1 MRKWPEGSIT
11 LLIEKGF
18 RSSKLKAKDELVTLS
33 PIFPNTT
40 YIFFLPTCTYI
51 ILVANSL
58 FYWRRRRKSRF
69 VFKLLD
75 PFNLKNIFLFKT
87 AKKNVTWYSFNCYF
101 SFCSFAQKNET
112 FCYLYISFVLSPSSS
127 SWFRFWMQVFT
138 QVTRAHITAK
148 DLPCIIAYKA
158 NLKPNA
164 HAVPLRAIHHDLLQ
178 LSFRSYSAICYVYL
192 YVHI

>member
-51 ILVANSL
+51 ILVANLL

-87 AKKNVTWYSFNCYF
+87 AKKMSLGAHSTVIFHFVVLHKKMRPFAVYIYPLSSPPPPPPGLGFECK
-101 SFCSFAQKNET
+101 CSHKWHEP
-112 FCYLYISFVLSPSSS
+112 ISQPRICHVL
-127 SWFRFWMQVFT
+127 
-138 QVTRAHITAK
+138 
-148 DLPCIIAYKA
+148 
-158 NLKPNA
+158 
-164 HAVPLRAIHHDLLQ
+164 LLTK
-178 LSFRSYSAICYVYL
+178 LI
-192 YVHI
+192 